1 MLLAVIG
8 AALLFCSVMPYIIYF
23 YGITYGRKMV
33 PVPRITAAPPISI
46 IISAYNEEAVI
57 EKRVQNI
64 AASDYPPGAYE
75 VIFIDDCSDDATLET
90 ARRSF
95 AAAGIAN
102 TIIHN
107 TERLGTNVSY
117 NRAIPTV
124 RYPVIV
130 TTDADV
136 FFDTGSLSILISRL
150 MSDDA
155 IAAVCGELQPF
166 AGGTAGTKRL
176 ESAYRNYYGRMCS
189 WESAIDSTYNFN
201 GALVAFKKDLVSR
214 INDKRGSDDANTA
227 FEAIRRGYRAVY
239 EPGAVVYEDIPVE
252 MKHQYRQKIRR
263 ATRLI
268 EATLAN
274 TDLLFFNRP
283 FCRFFYPLRLFMVAV
298 SPALFFAAL
307 AILVAGLALS
317 APPVLCALVI
327 IAILVNLALRNTPAS
342 FLVNQFYLLVGLL
355 QVGKDMKTWES
366 TSRKKGTVP

>member
-1 MLLAVIG
+1 MLLVAIG
-8 AALLFCSVMPYIIYF
+8 AALLFCSALPYIIYF
-23 YGITYGRKMV
+23 CGITFGRKTG
-33 PVPRITAAPPISI
+33 PVPRITTVPPISI

-64 AASDYPPGAYE
+64 AASGYPADAYE
-75 VIFIDDCSDDATLET
+75 VIFIDDCSDDKTLET

-95 AAAGIAN
+95 TAAGIAH

-117 NRAIPTV
+117 NRAIPSA

-136 FFDTGSLSILISRL
+136 FFDTGSLTALISRL

-201 GALVAFKKDLVSR
+201 GALVAFKKGLVSR

-239 EPGAVVYEDIPVE
+239 EPGAVVYEDVPVE

-283 FCRFFYPLRLFMVAV
+283 FCRFFYPLRLFMVAI

-307 AILVAGLALS
+307 VILAAGLVLS
-317 APPVLCALVI
+317 APLILGALVI
-327 IAILVNLALRNTPAS
+327 LAILGNLALRNTPAS
-342 FLVNQFYLLVGLL
+342 FLINQFYLLVGLL

-366 TSRKKGTVP
+366 TSRKK